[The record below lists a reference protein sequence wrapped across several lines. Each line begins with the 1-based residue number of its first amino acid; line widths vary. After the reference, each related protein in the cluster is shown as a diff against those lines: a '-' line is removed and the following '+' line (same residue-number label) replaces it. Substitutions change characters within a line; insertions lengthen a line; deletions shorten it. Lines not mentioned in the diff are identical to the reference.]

1 MCGHIAA
8 VDGPTTFVNSTG
20 LHVLEA
26 FHALSTY
33 LGLQMQGVGE
43 KMTCGLGSS
52 SNWDHRRHLT
62 ELKNI
67 EHEHQL
73 EALRTRYQA
82 IVPIHDEH
90 GKTGLSR
97 PRVFL
102 FSENNK
108 QQQPTADFD
117 LYP

>member
-26 FHALSTY
+26 FHALSIY

-43 KMTCGLGSS
+43 KKTCGLGSS
-52 SNWDHRRHLT
+52 SNWDHRRRLT

-73 EALRTRYQA
+73 EALRTIKRLFPSMMNMEKLAFQA
-82 IVPIHDEH
+82 REF
-90 GKTGLSR
+90 
-97 PRVFL
+97 FL